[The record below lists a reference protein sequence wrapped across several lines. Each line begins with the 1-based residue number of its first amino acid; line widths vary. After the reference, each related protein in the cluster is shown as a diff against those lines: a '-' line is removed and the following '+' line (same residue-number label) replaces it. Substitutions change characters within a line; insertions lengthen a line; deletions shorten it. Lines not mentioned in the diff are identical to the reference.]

1 MPCYLCGARQNDPV
15 RGTHPWKRGVRHERQ
30 VLICPDCQLTQDWK
44 ADLDRCGRCRSTFLL
59 SRLGEIECHSC
70 GEVRPQTSPQPVPSS
85 AHLDAVLTNE
95 VEQALSRV
103 LGGLSRLPGPRR
115 AHR

>member
-1 MPCYLCGARQNDPV
+1 MPCYSCGARQNDPD
-15 RGTHPWKRGVRHERQ
+15 RGAEPWKRGVRDERQ
-30 VLICPDCQLTQDWK
+30 VLICPDCQLVHDWK

-70 GEVRPQTSPQPVPSS
+70 GEVRPQTSPPPAPGTPV
-85 AHLDAVLTNE
+85 LDPALTDQ

-103 LGGLSRLPGPRR
+103 LSGLTRLDLG
-115 AHR
+115 AF

>member
-1 MPCYLCGARQNDPV
+1 MPCYLCGARQSDPV
-15 RGTHPWKRGVRHERQ
+15 RGAAPFKRGVRRDRQ
-30 VLICPDCQLTQDWK
+30 VLICPNCQIAHDWK

-59 SRLGEIECHSC
+59 CRLGEIECYSC
-70 GEVRPQTSPQPVPSS
+70 GEVRPQNFRPPVPDTPG
-85 AHLDAVLTNE
+85 LDPALTNE

-103 LGGLSRLPGPRR
+103 LSGLSGPDASR